1 MLVDILTKICVIL
14 GIILSIMYFYQ
25 IVYLIVPRFF
35 RPKRMKGPF
44 PKKHYAIMIA
54 ARNEEKVI
62 GNLLDSIRQQ
72 DYPQELMTVFVI
84 ADNCTDS
91 TAQIAAKH
99 GAIVYTRQNKEL
111 IGKGYAISYLL
122 DRIKEDYGYSSFDSF
137 MIFDADNVLKHDY
150 MTQIN
155 KVAAQGYQVFSSYR
169 NSKNY
174 AQSWVSSGH
183 SIWYLHDSTHLNCS
197 RMTLRVGCMVTGTGY
212 GFTTELLER
221 LGGWN
226 FHTLTED
233 LEFNNWCAINKVKI
247 GFAYNAMLYDEQ
259 PITLKVSWKQRT
271 RWIQGGMQVGLGFF
285 TKYPKGLFSGGWSS
299 WSTFE
304 AITLC
309 MWGSALGGLCGCLTL
324 LTTFLAG
331 GWMGLLNACVV
342 GLLGTYASTFLT
354 GLLTVV
360 FEWKKIH
367 ATPMQKILSL
377 FTFPF
382 YVITFLPIM
391 ITSVF
396 KKPVWTPIEHTEAVT
411 AETLEDE
418 VVQ

>member
-1 MLVDILTKICVIL
+1 MVSILTNICVVL

-25 IVYLIVPRFF
+25 IVYLIVPRFA
-35 RPKRMKGPF
+35 RPRRMKGPF
-44 PKKHYAIMIA
+44 PKKRYAIMIA
-54 ARNEEKVI
+54 ARNEARVI

-72 DYPQELMTVFVI
+72 DYPQELLTVFVI
-84 ADNCTDS
+84 ADNCTDN
-91 TAQIAAKH
+91 TAQIAADH

-111 IGKGYAISYLL
+111 IGKGYAVEYLL
-122 DRIKEDYGYSSFDSF
+122 DKINEDHGWSSFDAF
-137 MIFDADNVLKHDY
+137 MIFDADNVLSHDY

-183 SIWYLHDSTHLNCS
+183 SIWYLHDSCHLNCS
-197 RMTLRVGCMVTGTGY
+197 RMTLKVGCMVTGTGY
-212 GFTTELLER
+212 GITTQLLER
-221 LGGWN
+221 LGGWH

-259 PITLKVSWKQRT
+259 PGTLKVSWKQRT
-271 RWIQGGMQVGLGFF
+271 RWVQGGMQVGFKFF

-304 AITLC
+304 NITLC
-309 MWGSALGGLCGCLTL
+309 VWGSSLGGICGVLTA
-324 LTTFLAG
+324 LTTFLAA
-331 GWMGLLNACVV
+331 GWLGLLNA
-342 GLLGTYASTFLT
+342 LLLALMGTYGATFLT
-354 GLLTVV
+354 GLLTVM

-382 YVITFLPIM
+382 YVLTFLPIM
-391 ITSVF
+391 VTSIF
-396 KKPVWTPIEHTEAVT
+396 KKKVWTPIEHTEALT
-411 AETLEDE
+411 MEALEQE
-418 VVQ
+418 QVH

>member
-169 NSKNY
+169 NSKNFGS
-174 AQSWVSSGH
+174 SWVSSA
-183 SIWYLHDSTHLNCS
+183 SALWYLRESRFLNAARAALHSSCLVS
-197 RMTLRVGCMVTGTGY
+197 GTG
-212 GFTTELLER
+212 FLVARDIFEKNN
-221 LGGWN
+221 GWK
-226 FHTLTED
+226 HHLLTED
-233 LEFNNWCAINKVKI
+233 IEFSIDSVIEGEKVDFCEK
-247 GFAYNAMLYDEQ
+247 AVLYDEQ
-259 PITLKVSWKQRT
+259 PVSFSQSWTQRLRWAKGFYQVFRNYGGRLLKR
-271 RWIQGGMQVGLGFF
+271 
-285 TKYPKGLFSGGWSS
+285 
-299 WSTFE
+299 
-304 AITLC
+304 
-309 MWGSALGGLCGCLTL
+309 L
-324 LTTFLAG
+324 LHCPRPSPV
-331 GWMGLLNACVV
+331 LL
-342 GLLGTYASTFLT
+342 
-354 GLLTVV
+354 
-360 FEWKKIH
+360 
-367 ATPMQKILSL
+367 
-377 FTFPF
+377 
-382 YVITFLPIM
+382 
-391 ITSVF
+391 
-396 KKPVWTPIEHTEAVT
+396 
-411 AETLEDE
+411 
-418 VVQ
+418 